1 MESSWNLAIEPRTYQ
16 SEAADWALKE
26 KQAVCCLPTGTG
38 KTLVAVLWLK
48 SLFEQQTI
56 EKAIILEPTRLLV
69 NQTTD
74 YLFEKASIDCVP
86 IDGRIPRLRRA
97 ELWQSSMV
105 VATPE
110 TTVND
115 KEHVNFD
122 AVVIDECHHTVG
134 QDAFAKVMAELRP
147 LYKLG
152 LSTFIPA
159 RREQEI
165 TELIGPIRRW
175 NWSDPEIAPYVPN
188 WIGEVYESNLDS
200 EELELLKVIRQ
211 LRTGPGL
218 NPALLERY
226 LTRDGSLAVRETL
239 SGKNRLAQAFGDELL
254 PMAPER
260 MHKLPAVSEIFDS
273 HEPPKTIIFVDRVVI
288 ADRVAQSFSDT
299 VTFKGKRGKFDQGTA
314 LREARSGETRLVV
327 STSAG
332 EEGIDLP
339 SADLLV
345 IWGNAASDIRFIQRL
360 GRMMRKTGE
369 GLKFATFV
377 VTPESSD

>member
-1 MESSWNLAIEPRTYQ
+1 
-16 SEAADWALKE
+16 
-26 KQAVCCLPTGTG
+26 
-38 KTLVAVLWLK
+38 
-48 SLFEQQTI
+48 
-56 EKAIILEPTRLLV
+56 
-69 NQTTD
+69 
-74 YLFEKASIDCVP
+74 
-86 IDGRIPRLRRA
+86 
-97 ELWQSSMV
+97 
-105 VATPE
+105 
-110 TTVND
+110 
-115 KEHVNFD
+115 
-122 AVVIDECHHTVG
+122 
-134 QDAFAKVMAELRP
+134 
-147 LYKLG
+147 
-152 LSTFIPA
+152 
-159 RREQEI
+159 
-165 TELIGPIRRW
+165 
-175 NWSDPEIAPYVPN
+175 
-188 WIGEVYESNLDS
+188 
-200 EELELLKVIRQ
+200 
-211 LRTGPGL
+211 
-218 NPALLERY
+218 
-226 LTRDGSLAVRETL
+226 
-239 SGKNRLAQAFGDELL
+239 
-254 PMAPER
+254 MAPER